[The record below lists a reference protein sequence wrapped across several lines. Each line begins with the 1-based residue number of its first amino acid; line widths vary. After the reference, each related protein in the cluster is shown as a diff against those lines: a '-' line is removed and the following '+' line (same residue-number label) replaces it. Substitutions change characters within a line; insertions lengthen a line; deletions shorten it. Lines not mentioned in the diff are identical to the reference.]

1 MRIARISASAVA
13 MFCLALAPAYAQ
25 KGKSG
30 GAPTTHGN
38 PQTTT
43 AAKAPAPTTHGPSA
57 TTHGPTT
64 TTHGPKTTATTTT
77 TTTKAHGNPHTTAT
91 PSGTTT
97 STGGTNTA
105 TSTASGTAVSGSST
119 GTTTTPT
126 VLNPIALKLT
136 GKPLGDRLA
145 KMLPANMTLN
155 SASTGFRNQGQF
167 IAAVHVSQNL
177 GIPFADLRATM
188 LGLPLP
194 ATTIGG
200 TPGGTSTP
208 TTTTLSPMSLGQ
220 AIQKLRPLAN
230 ATTEAAHAETQTRTD
245 LSTTTT
251 ATTTTTSK
259 TSSTPKPSKKKSD

>member
-1 MRIARISASAVA
+1 
-13 MFCLALAPAYAQ
+13 
-25 KGKSG
+25 
-30 GAPTTHGN
+30 
-38 PQTTT
+38 
-43 AAKAPAPTTHGPSA
+43 
-57 TTHGPTT
+57 
-64 TTHGPKTTATTTT
+64 
-77 TTTKAHGNPHTTAT
+77 
-91 PSGTTT
+91 
-97 STGGTNTA
+97 
-105 TSTASGTAVSGSST
+105 
-119 GTTTTPT
+119 
-126 VLNPIALKLT
+126 VLNPIDLKLT

-200 TPGGTSTP
+200 TPSGTS
-208 TTTTLSPMSLGQ
+208 TTTLSPMSLGQ

-251 ATTTTTSK
+251 TTTTTTSK
-259 TSSTPKPSKKKSD
+259 TSSTAKPSKKKSD

>member
-1 MRIARISASAVA
+1 MA
-13 MFCLALAPAYAQ
+13 
-25 KGKSG
+25 
-30 GAPTTHGN
+30 
-38 PQTTT
+38 
-43 AAKAPAPTTHGPSA
+43 
-57 TTHGPTT
+57 
-64 TTHGPKTTATTTT
+64 
-77 TTTKAHGNPHTTAT
+77 TAT
-91 PSGTTT
+91 PSGTT
-97 STGGTNTA
+97 STGGTT
-105 TSTASGTAVSGSST
+105 TSTASGTAGSGSST

-126 VLNPIALKLT
+126 VLNPIALKLQ
-136 GKPLGDRLA
+136 GKPLGDRIA

-194 ATTIGG
+194 GM
-200 TPGGTSTP
+200 TP
-208 TTTTLSPMSLGQ
+208 TTATLSPMSLGQ

-259 TSSTPKPSKKKSD
+259 TSTTSTKPSKKKSD

>member
-38 PQTTT
+38 PHATT
-43 AAKAPAPTTHGPSA
+43 AAKAPTPTTHGPS
-57 TTHGPTT
+57 TT
-64 TTHGPKTTATTTT
+64 TTTT

-194 ATTIGG
+194 GTTIGG
-200 TPGGTSTP
+200 TPSGTTTP

-259 TSSTPKPSKKKSD
+259 TSSTATKPSKKKSD